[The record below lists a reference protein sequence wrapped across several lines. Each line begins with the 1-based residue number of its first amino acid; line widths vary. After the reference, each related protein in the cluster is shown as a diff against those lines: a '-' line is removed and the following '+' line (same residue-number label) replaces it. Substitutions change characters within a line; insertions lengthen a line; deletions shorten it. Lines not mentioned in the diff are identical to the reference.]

1 MSCNSS
7 DNLLT
12 YFAVGGTS
20 STAPEVGI
28 GLYEIM
34 LNFTQEE
41 ETHRDQDPVVSLM
54 EMNRKVKSVRGVSN
68 DGHDQDENDVYL
80 GGAEASSDST
90 ND

>member
-20 STAPEVGI
+20 STAPAASS

-34 LNFTQEE
+34 LNFIQED
-41 ETHRDQDPVVSLM
+41 THRDQDPVLSFT
-54 EMNRKVKSVRGVSN
+54 EMSHKVTFVRGVSINEHGQDN
-68 DGHDQDENDVYL
+68 DSVYL
-80 GGAEASSDST
+80 GCVEASSDST

>member
-20 STAPEVGI
+20 STAPEAGI
-28 GLYEIM
+28 GQYEIM

-41 ETHRDQDPVVSLM
+41 ETHRDQDSVVSFM

-68 DGHDQDENDVYL
+68 DGHEQDEDVYF
-80 GGAEASSDST
+80 GGAEANSDST